1 MQFILSLAVIFYCVK
16 RFFYELVP
24 DFLKVNVFFDYLFLW
39 GGISLA
45 GMALSYVLLIS
56 QGQKI
61 GEIEEKIQDHKAYT
75 KYLRR

>member
-1 MQFILSLAVIFYCVK
+1 
-16 RFFYELVP
+16 
-24 DFLKVNVFFDYLFLW
+24 VNVFFDYLFLW

-45 GMALSYVLLIS
+45 GMALSYILLIS

-61 GEIEEKIQDHKAYT
+61 RAIEDKIQDHKAYT